1 MFGFLQLE
9 LPFFGSL
16 RNKQGSAGPAVVPAE
31 EQRQIS
37 LHGQTVAYA
46 VRRSARRRTLG
57 LTIDTRGLRVAAP
70 LKAKQADIE
79 RLIVANAQWVLAKL
93 KEWQSAEHALARAWS
108 FADPLPLLGVARVL
122 KVAPGKPGLHVFD
135 DCMILTVP
143 RPQDE
148 RSARSRLTELIKLQA
163 RQHFSARLAHYSAQF
178 GVATPQLRLTRAA
191 TRWGSCARD
200 RDGSHR
206 VSLNWRMI
214 HLEPCL
220 SDYVVAHEVAHMKHM
235 HHGPHFWAAV
245 ERLYPGHQTARAEMR
260 RVSLLLPEI

>member
-9 LPFFGSL
+9 LPFFSSL
-16 RNKQGSAGPAVVPAE
+16 RNQPGSAGPAVAPAE

-37 LHGQTVAYA
+37 LYGQTVVYA

-57 LTIDTRGLRVAAP
+57 LTIDTRGLRVATP

-93 KEWQSAEHALARAWS
+93 KEWQNAEHADARAWS
-108 FADPLPLLGVARVL
+108 FADPLPFLGVARLL

-135 DCMILTVP
+135 DCLILTVP
-143 RPQDE
+143 QPQDE
-148 RSARSRLTELIKLQA
+148 SGARSRLAELIKHQA

-178 GVATPQLRLTRAA
+178 GVATPQLRLTRAT

-214 HLEPCL
+214 HLEPRL
-220 SDYVVAHEVAHMKHM
+220 SDYVVAHEVAHTKHM
-235 HHGPHFWAAV
+235 HHGPRFWAAV
-245 ERLYPGHQTARAEMR
+245 ERLYPGHETARVEMR